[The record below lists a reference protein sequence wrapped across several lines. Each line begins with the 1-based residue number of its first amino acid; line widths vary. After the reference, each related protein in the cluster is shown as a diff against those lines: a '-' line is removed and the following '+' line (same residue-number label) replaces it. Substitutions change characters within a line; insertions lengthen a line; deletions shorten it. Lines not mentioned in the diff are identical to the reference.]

1 MIMNRTRVFIL
12 TKYVYGKLDSIV
24 GAFQFI
30 EDAVETM
37 SEMNKNCDQITTY
50 KIESHTI
57 GELKPV
63 SQF

>member
-12 TKYVYGKLDSIV
+12 TKYVEGKLESVV

-37 SEMNKNCDQITTY
+37 TEFNKSADVNITF
-50 KIESHTI
+50 KIESHVI
-57 GELKPV
+57 GELNPITT
-63 SQF
+63 F